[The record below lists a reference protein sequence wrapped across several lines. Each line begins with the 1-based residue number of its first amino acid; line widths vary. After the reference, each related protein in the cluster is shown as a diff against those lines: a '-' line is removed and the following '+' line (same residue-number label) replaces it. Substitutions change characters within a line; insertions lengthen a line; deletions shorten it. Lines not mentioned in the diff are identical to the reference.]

1 MPNKPVLSNA
11 PRIEIPNQSNNFF
24 IDSAYLAEY
33 LNQPKR
39 RFNERVLHFR
49 SHPNT
54 PASLRST
61 IIDDGDKVYIGE
73 CWL

>member
-11 PRIEIPNQSNNFF
+11 PRIEIPQKSNNLF

-33 LNQPKR
+33 LNQPIK
-39 RFNERVLHFR
+39 RFNARVLHFR

-61 IIDDGDKVYIGE
+61 IINNGDKVYIGE